1 MAQGVKYLTRNHED
15 AGSNPG
21 LAQEERDLVLPW
33 AAALIRPLAWEFPYA
48 ANVALKKKKKILG
61 RTGLV

>member
-1 MAQGVKYLTRNHED
+1 MAQVVKYPTSNHED

-48 ANVALKKKKKILG
+48 TNVALKKKKRKEF
-61 RTGLV
+61 